1 MKNTVS
7 GKSKNLFFSLAAVTI
22 VMTAL
27 LLCYFKFRPQAAEG
41 RKTITVD
48 VVYGDGTMENF
59 MIDTDEEYLEK
70 AFEEAE
76 GLTVEGSRTI
86 QFGLMIETVNG
97 VKAIYDKD
105 QAYWSVELEGQPC
118 NYGVSQQPIRD
129 KEYYRLVYTAAKM
142 P

>member
-1 MKNTVS
+1 
-7 GKSKNLFFSLAAVTI
+7 
-22 VMTAL
+22 
-27 LLCYFKFRPQAAEG
+27 
-41 RKTITVD
+41 
-48 VVYGDGTMENF
+48 MENF

-97 VKAIYDKD
+97 VTAIYDKD